1 MQLNSQFVS
10 YSPGFASPLRVI
22 DQNAMVRA
30 QASPNCLQKYSLSE
44 TQRLKRRFTQG
55 S

>member
-1 MQLNSQFVS
+1 MLLNSQFVS

-30 QASPNCLQKYSLSE
+30 HASPTCLQKYSLS
-44 TQRLKRRFTQG
+44 
-55 S
+55 